1 MSISSDRIERAENEA
16 VKIFE
21 AHTHYV
27 IGETRGGVPLDG
39 FIRSK
44 LERAIAD
51 AIAAAEARGKVDG
64 KMDGLVEAGRM
75 ISGYRETVPGR
86 EPGPLA
92 QIDARIAALQ
102 AERDKTT

>member
-51 AIAAAEARGKVDG
+51 AIAAAEMRGKLE
-64 KMDGLVEAGRM
+64 GLRKARN
-75 ISGYRETVPGR
+75 IARETDYSDSVI
-86 EPGPLA
+86 EEVIA
-92 QIDARIAALQ
+92 QIKNG
-102 AERDKTT
+102 KTP